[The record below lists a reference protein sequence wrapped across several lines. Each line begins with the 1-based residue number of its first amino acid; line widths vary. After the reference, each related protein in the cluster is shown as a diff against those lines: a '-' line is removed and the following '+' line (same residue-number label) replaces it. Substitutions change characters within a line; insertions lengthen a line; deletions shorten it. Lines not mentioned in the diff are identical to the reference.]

1 MMAVRLPLERSRPT
15 GYTAGRPK
23 VLMTNSPIAK
33 TEADNRL
40 QALAKLRLLVAYL
53 GESDQYDW
61 WRTSFLSPT
70 GRRYLEFNF
79 PRTVL
84 SAGINS
90 VSHAA
95 KELHDRRIG
104 RNGVFHLF
112 RLPHG
117 IEQDLHFLL
126 AGDFKDE
133 LDELINGRDHA
144 LKALGELAE
153 GEKLQSEGPTR
164 ISAIGQMTHRPSLRR
179 LAACYLWAFESGK
192 QTFPYFTGE

>member
-1 MMAVRLPLERSRPT
+1 MAH
-15 GYTAGRPK
+15 
-23 VLMTNSPIAK
+23 SPVAK
-33 TEADNRL
+33 TDAEIRL
-40 QALAKLRLLVAYL
+40 GSLATLRILVGYL
-53 GESDQYDW
+53 GESDQCDW

-112 RLPHG
+112 RLPHA
-117 IEQDLHFLL
+117 IEQDLHLLL

-133 LDELINGRDHA
+133 LDKMIQGRDCA
-144 LKALGELAE
+144 KKALAALAE
-153 GEKLQSEGPTR
+153 GEKVESEGPTR
-164 ISAIGQMTHRPSLRR
+164 ISAIGQMTHRPSLRK
-179 LAACYLWAFESGK
+179 LAACYLWAFEDGK

>member
-1 MMAVRLPLERSRPT
+1 MTPN
-15 GYTAGRPK
+15 TAANTDVATRIR
-23 VLMTNSPIAK
+23 T
-33 TEADNRL
+33 
-40 QALAKLRLLVAYL
+40 LAKLRILVGYL
-53 GESDQYDW
+53 GESEQCDW

-112 RLPHG
+112 RLPHA
-117 IEQDLHFLL
+117 IEQDLHLLL

-133 LDELINGRDHA
+133 LNELIHGRDRA
-144 LKALGELAE
+144 MKALAE
-153 GEKLQSEGPTR
+153 VAEEEKSQSEGPTR
-164 ISAIGQMTHRPSLRR
+164 ISAISQMTHRPSLRK
-179 LAACYLWAFESGK
+179 LAACYIGAFEGGK
-192 QTFPYFTGE
+192 QAFPYFTGD

>member
-1 MMAVRLPLERSRPT
+1 MAH
-15 GYTAGRPK
+15 
-23 VLMTNSPIAK
+23 SPVAK
-33 TEADNRL
+33 TDAEIRL
-40 QALAKLRLLVAYL
+40 RSLATLRILVGYL
-53 GESDQYDW
+53 GESDQCDW
-61 WRTSFLSPT
+61 WRTSFLSAT

-112 RLPHG
+112 RLPHAF
-117 IEQDLHFLL
+117 EQDLHLLL

-133 LDELINGRDHA
+133 LNEIIQGRDHA
-144 LKALGELAE
+144 MKALAELAE
-153 GEKLQSEGPTR
+153 GEKMQSEGPAR
-164 ISAIGQMTHRPSLRR
+164 IAAIGQMTHRPSLRK
-179 LAACYLWAFESGK
+179 LAGCYLWAFENGK
-192 QTFPYFTGE
+192 QTFPYFTAE

>member
-1 MMAVRLPLERSRPT
+1 
-15 GYTAGRPK
+15 
-23 VLMTNSPIAK
+23 MTPN
-33 TEADNRL
+33 TADNTDVATRIRT
-40 QALAKLRLLVAYL
+40 LAKLRILVGYL
-53 GESDQYDW
+53 GESEQCDW

-90 VSHAA
+90 VAYAA

-112 RLPHG
+112 RLPHA
-117 IEQDLHFLL
+117 IEQDLHLL
-126 AGDFKDE
+126 FAGDARDE
-133 LDELINGRDHA
+133 LDELVHGRDRA
-144 LKALGELAE
+144 IDALGKLAE
-153 GEKLQSEGPTR
+153 GEKLQAEGPTR
-164 ISAIGQMTHRPSLRR
+164 ISDISQMTHRPSLRKT
-179 LAACYLWAFESGK
+179 AACYLWAFENTK

>member
-1 MMAVRLPLERSRPT
+1 MRL
-15 GYTAGRPK
+15 G
-23 VLMTNSPIAK
+23 I
-33 TEADNRL
+33 
-40 QALAKLRLLVAYL
+40 LAKLRILVGYL
-53 GESDQYDW
+53 GETDQCDW

-70 GRRYLEFNF
+70 GMRYLEFNF

-112 RLPHG
+112 RLPHA
-117 IEQDLHFLL
+117 IEQDLHLLL

-133 LDELINGRDHA
+133 LNEMIQGRDRA
-144 LKALGELAE
+144 MKALAELAE
-153 GEKLQSEGPTR
+153 GEKLQSKGPTR
-164 ISAIGQMTHRPSLRR
+164 ISAIGQMTHRFSLRK

>member
-1 MMAVRLPLERSRPT
+1 MAH
-15 GYTAGRPK
+15 
-23 VLMTNSPIAK
+23 SPMAK
-33 TEADNRL
+33 TDADIRL
-40 QALAKLRLLVAYL
+40 ESLATLRVLVGYL
-53 GESDQYDW
+53 GEGDQCDW
-61 WRTSFLSPT
+61 WHTQFLSPT

-112 RLPHG
+112 RLPHA
-117 IEQDLHFLL
+117 IEQDLHLLL
-126 AGDFKDE
+126 AGDYKHE
-133 LDELINGRDHA
+133 LDEVIQGRDRA
-144 LKALGELAE
+144 MKALAELAE
-153 GEKLQSEGPTR
+153 GEKVESEGPSR
-164 ISAIGQMTHRPSLRR
+164 ISAIGQMTHRPSLRK
-179 LAACYLWAFESGK
+179 LAACYFWAFESGK